1 MPIAISCRFA
11 FTLDGP
17 GDVLLQFEAAAIPE
31 QKIIAANT
39 ILPVAEHCARV
50 IAEDAVGER
59 IWLHA
64 QGPLEVDYTATVEI
78 ERVVVDVAG
87 LRSLPMHRLPG
98 ETIKYLLDS
107 RYCPASRF
115 QSFVDAEFGNLAGG
129 QRIAAMCDWI
139 AGKFRYEPGSSDSH
153 TTALDSFVELRGICR
168 DYAHVMVTLARA
180 SGIPARYASV
190 FSPGVNPPDFHAVAE
205 VFLADPGKDRGSW
218 HIVDATRMADP
229 ASTVKIGVG
238 HDAADVSFLTSFGP
252 CFLTNKEIAVQLQ
265 T

>member
-1 MPIAISCRFA
+1 MPIEISCRFA
-11 FTLDGP
+11 FTLDCP

-31 QKIIAANT
+31 QTILSANT
-39 ILPVAEHCARV
+39 ILPPAEHCARV
-50 IAEDAVGER
+50 AAEDAIGER

-64 QGPLEVDYTATVEI
+64 QGLLTVDYTASVEI
-78 ERVVVDVAG
+78 NRVVADIAR
-87 LRSLPMHRLPG
+87 LDSLPTHRLPG

-107 RYCPASRF
+107 RYCPAERF

-129 QRIAAMCDWI
+129 SRIAAMCDWI
-139 AGKFRYEPGSSDSH
+139 AQKFRYQPGTSDTN

-168 DYAHVMVTLARA
+168 DYAHVMVTFARA

-190 FSPGVNPPDFHAVAE
+190 FAPGVNPQDFHAVAD
-205 VFLADPGKDRGSW
+205 VFLADPGGEGGSW

-229 ASTVKIGVG
+229 ATTVKIGVG
-238 HDAADVSFLTSFGP
+238 RDAADVSFLTSFGP
-252 CFLTNKEIAVQLQ
+252 CSLPDKEIAVRLQ